1 MTVADLIEL
10 LQQQPQSDH
19 VKCENVRDDWNY
31 GTVVGLKREGFNC
44 DRVVIQYE
52 QGQTHD

>member
-1 MTVADLIEL
+1 MSVAELIEL

-19 VKCENVRDDWNY
+19 VQCESVRDDLNY
-31 GTVVGLKREGFNC
+31 GTVVGVKREVFSR

-52 QGQTHD
+52 QGKTHD